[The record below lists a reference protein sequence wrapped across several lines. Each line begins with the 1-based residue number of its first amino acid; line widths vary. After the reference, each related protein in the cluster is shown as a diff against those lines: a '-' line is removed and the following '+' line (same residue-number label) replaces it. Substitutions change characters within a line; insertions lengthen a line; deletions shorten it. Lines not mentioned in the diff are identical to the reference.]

1 MAKHPHNIQ
10 SIPNGT
16 DQVSL
21 LPDLLKEIFCFLASI
36 LIFFHPGP
44 PGLVF
49 LQKLIKDSDVSGFV
63 KKVTKTHIIV
73 VIKTTTG
80 NL

>member
-21 LPDLLKEIFCFLASI
+21 LPDLLKEMNEKIQFLTIFQTFL
-36 LIFFHPGP
+36 L
-44 PGLVF
+44 
-49 LQKLIKDSDVSGFV
+49 
-63 KKVTKTHIIV
+63 KTD
-73 VIKTTTG
+73 
-80 NL
+80 